1 MTNIKEWLAWFRHA
15 SPYINAQ
22 RNQVMVLALS
32 GEALAHEN
40 LENTIHDIALLN
52 SLGIRLILVFGARP
66 QIDSILKQN
75 NVPTSF
81 HLASHQ
87 LLRITNEDMMPFVLS
102 AYGRLRSELEAKLS
116 MGVINSPMQG
126 ARINVVS
133 GNFVMAKPYGVSNGV
148 DLGLTGQVRKI
159 DVASI
164 QQHLQNQSVILVPAT
179 GYSMTGDIFNLSY
192 EALAAEMAVQLNAE
206 KLIFFGTDSGLKD
219 INGELVHQLTV
230 KQSLQYIE
238 DLEKRSAV
246 TSTKKDKQLDQVD
259 VKQSQINQLLAAAH
273 ACKSGVR
280 RVHLLSYTHDGA
292 LLEELFTRDGHGTMV
307 SVDEFD
313 QIRPAKLED
322 TNGIL
327 NLIQP
332 LEEQGYLVRRS
343 RELLETELDYFM
355 VEVRDNA
362 IIACVGLYPFP
373 KDSSGELSCF
383 AVDSNYRKM
392 GRGDRLL
399 EAVTQKAKAQN
410 LSKLFVLTTKTE
422 QWFKERGFGQVSP
435 DTLPGDKNYNTTR
448 NAKVLMK
455 HI

>member
-1 MTNIKEWLAWFRHA
+1 MSDIKEWVAWFRHA

-32 GEALAHEN
+32 GEALAHAN
-40 LENTIHDIALLN
+40 LENIIHDITLLN
-52 SLGIRLILVFGARP
+52 SLGIRLVIVFGARP
-66 QIDSILKQN
+66 QIDSILKKN
-75 NVPTSF
+75 NVSTQF
-81 HLASHQ
+81 HLTNHQ
-87 LLRITNEDMMPFVLS
+87 LLRITSEEMMPYVLS

-126 ARINVVS
+126 AKINVVS
-133 GNFVMAKPYGVSNGV
+133 GNFVMAKPHGVSEGV

-179 GYSMTGDIFNLSY
+179 GYSMTGDVFNLSY
-192 EALAAEMAVQLNAE
+192 EALAAEMAIRLNAD
-206 KLIFFGTDSGLKD
+206 KLIFFGSDSGLK
-219 INGELVHQLTV
+219 NEQGELLQQLTV
-230 KQSLQYIE
+230 KQALHFVDSLDGSSPETDTTDKSSQ
-238 DLEKRSAV
+238 LEP
-246 TSTKKDKQLDQVD
+246 
-259 VKQSQINQLLAAAH
+259 SQINQLLAAAH
-273 ACKSGVR
+273 ACQLGVR

-327 NLIQP
+327 SLIRP
-332 LEEQGYLVRRS
+332 LEEQGFLVRRS
-343 RELLETELDYFM
+343 RELLETELDYFL

-373 KDSSGELSCF
+373 KDNAGELSCF
-383 AVDSNYRKM
+383 AVDPDYRKM

-399 EAVTQKAKAQN
+399 EAVTQRALSQN
-410 LSKLFVLTTKTE
+410 FSKLFVLTTKTE
-422 QWFKERGFGQVSP
+422 QWFKERGFGPVSP
-435 DTLPGDKNYNTTR
+435 STLPGDKNYNTSR

-455 HI
+455 TIQ

>member
-1 MTNIKEWLAWFRHA
+1 MTELKEWVAWFRHA

-32 GEALAHEN
+32 GEALGHTN
-40 LENTIHDIALLN
+40 LENIIHDIALLN
-52 SLGIRLILVFGARP
+52 SLGIRLVIVFGARP
-66 QIDSILKQN
+66 QIDTILKQN
-75 NVPTSF
+75 KIKSEF
-81 HLASHQ
+81 HHTNHQ
-87 LLRITNEDMMPFVLS
+87 LLRITSEEMMPFVLS

-126 ARINVVS
+126 AKINVVS
-133 GNFVMAKPYGVSNGV
+133 GNFVMAKPYGVSEGI

-159 DVASI
+159 DVSSI

-179 GYSMTGDIFNLSY
+179 GYSMTGDVFNLSY
-192 EALAAEMAVQLNAE
+192 EALAAELAIRLSAE
-206 KLIFFGTDSGLKD
+206 KLIFFGNESGLKD
-219 INGELVHQLTV
+219 GQGEFLHQLTV
-230 KQSLQYIE
+230 KQASELLNE
-238 DLEKRSAV
+238 ENHSESESNPK
-246 TSTKKDKQLDQVD
+246 LDS
-259 VKQSQINQLLAAAH
+259 SQINQLLAATH

-280 RVHLLSYTHDGA
+280 RVHLLGYAHDGA

-307 SVDEFD
+307 SVDDFD

-327 NLIQP
+327 SLIRP
-332 LEEQGYLVRRS
+332 LEEQGFLVRRS
-343 RELLETELDYFM
+343 RELLETELDYFL

-373 KDSSGELSCF
+373 KDNAAELSCF
-383 AVDSNYRKM
+383 AVDPDYRKM

-399 EAVTQKAKAQN
+399 ESVTQKAIAQN
-410 LSKLFVLTTKTE
+410 VSKLFVLTTKTE
-422 QWFKERGFGQVSP
+422 QWFKERGFEKVLPG
-435 DTLPGDKNYNTTR
+435 TLPGDKSYNTSR

-455 HI
+455 KIQ